1 MVHKQSHRS
10 IEPNR
15 FKNKKLKEK
24 LSCSKRTTNISETE
38 NHTMNIM
45 QTVELNQSE
54 STDSNISQNQVLN
67 EYFEEDD
74 MKDENLEEEEEA
86 TDLLLSDMND
96 AMIISNELKIEATSS
111 HEKFSTSLI
120 SSELND
126 TTNVPLENTCET
138 YLCSINSCTYFT
150 KEVNEDLLSEHFQDY
165 HPEVDATERKFIEL

>member
-15 FKNKKLKEK
+15 FKNKKMKEK

-38 NHTMNIM
+38 NHTMNTVNIM
-45 QTVELNQSE
+45 QTVESE
-54 STDSNISQNQVLN
+54 STDNNISQNQVLD

-74 MKDENLEEEEEA
+74 IKDENLEQEDA

-96 AMIISNELKIEATSS
+96 AMIISNEIKIEATSS

-126 TTNVPLENTCET
+126 TTNVSQENTGGT
-138 YLCSINSCTYFT
+138 YLCSINSCTFFT
-150 KEVNEDLLSEHFQDY
+150 KKVNEDLLSEHFQDY